1 MLIQY
6 DDKILS
12 SELTEVVDTI
22 IKVINT
28 SVTEREVTISCI
40 YNLFANIKSL
50 ITLDQAFD
58 DKLGYGTLEYQFFD
72 LTEDY
77 DAFIFFSETSDID
90 QIQDKQFS
98 ELTLNDLENV
108 VDFYV
113 QLLKEERTIYQDFM
127 LLAKSPFVDFFAS
140 IRSGV
145 LEEYLTAMRR
155 SREELS
161 KFYELLSE
169 CQQSLYLIRNKH
181 PHLYKTI
188 DTMIIQI
195 NWILRNEQLTL
206 EQYSVGALLD
216 YLEPL
221 VQTDIQEE

>member
-6 DDKILS
+6 DDNILS
-12 SELTEVVDTI
+12 SELTEVVTTI
-22 IKVINT
+22 VKVINA
-28 SVTEREVTISCI
+28 SITEREVTISCV

-98 ELTLNDLENV
+98 ELTLNDLENI

-113 QLLKEERTIYQDFM
+113 QLLKEERTVYQDFM

-145 LEEYLTAMRR
+145 LEEHLSAMQR
-155 SREELS
+155 SGEELANY
-161 KFYELLSE
+161 YEILSE

>member
-6 DDKILS
+6 DDNILS
-12 SELTEVVDTI
+12 SELTEVVTTI
-22 IKVINT
+22 VKVINA
-28 SVTEREVTISCI
+28 SITEREVTISCV

-50 ITLDQAFD
+50 ITLDQAFN

-90 QIQDKQFS
+90 QIQDKQVS

-127 LLAKSPFVDFFAS
+127 LLAKSPFVDFFAD

-145 LEEYLTAMRR
+145 LEEYLAAMRR
-155 SREELS
+155 SREELA

-169 CQQSLYLIRNKH
+169 CQQSLCLIRNKH

-221 VQTDIQEE
+221 VQTDIQDE

>member
-6 DDKILS
+6 DDNILS
-12 SELTEVVDTI
+12 SELTEVATTI
-22 IKVINT
+22 IKAINA
-28 SVTEREVTISCI
+28 SVTEREVTISCV

-90 QIQDKQFS
+90 QIQDKQLS

-113 QLLKEERTIYQDFM
+113 QLLKEERTVYQDFM
-127 LLAKSPFVDFFAS
+127 LLAKSPFVNFYAD
-140 IRSGV
+140 IRSSV
-145 LEEYLTAMRR
+145 LEEYLIAMRR
-155 SREELS
+155 SREELA

-221 VQTDIQEE
+221 VQTDIQDE

>member
-6 DDKILS
+6 DDNILS
-12 SELTEVVDTI
+12 SELTEVVTTI
-22 IKVINT
+22 VKVINA
-28 SVTEREVTISCI
+28 SITEREVTISCV

-50 ITLDQAFD
+50 ITLDQAFN

-77 DAFIFFSETSDID
+77 DAFNFFSETSDID
-90 QIQDKQFS
+90 QIQDKQVS

-127 LLAKSPFVDFFAS
+127 LLAKSPFVDFFAD

-145 LEEYLTAMRR
+145 LEEYLAAMRR
-155 SREELS
+155 SREELA

-169 CQQSLYLIRNKH
+169 CQQSLCLIRNKH
-181 PHLYKTI
+181 MHLYKTI

-195 NWILRNEQLTL
+195 NWVLRNEQLTL

-221 VQTDIQEE
+221 VQTDIQDE

>member
-12 SELTEVVDTI
+12 SELTEVVGTI

-90 QIQDKQFS
+90 QIQDKQVS
-98 ELTLNDLENV
+98 ELTLNDIENI

-113 QLLKEERTIYQDFM
+113 QLLKEERTVYQDFM

-145 LEEYLTAMRR
+145 LEEYLSAMQR
-155 SREELS
+155 SGEELANY
-161 KFYELLSE
+161 YEILSE
-169 CQQSLYLIRNKH
+169 CQQSLCLIRNKH

-195 NWILRNEQLTL
+195 NWVLRNEQLAL

>member
-22 IKVINT
+22 IKVINA
-28 SVTEREVTISCI
+28 SVTEREVKISCI

-77 DAFIFFSETSDID
+77 DAFIFFSETSAVD
-90 QIQDKQFS
+90 QIQDKQVS
-98 ELTLNDLENV
+98 ELTLNDLENI

-127 LLAKSPFVDFFAS
+127 LLAKSPFVNFYAS

-145 LEEYLTAMRR
+145 LEEYLAAMRR
-155 SREELS
+155 SREELAKS
-161 KFYELLSE
+161 YELLSE
-169 CQQSLYLIRNKH
+169 CQQSLCLIRNKH

-195 NWILRNEQLTL
+195 NWLLRNEQLTL

>member
-6 DDKILS
+6 DDNILS
-12 SELTEVVDTI
+12 SELTEVVTTI
-22 IKVINT
+22 VKVINA
-28 SVTEREVTISCI
+28 SITEREVTISCV

-98 ELTLNDLENV
+98 ELTLNDLENI

-113 QLLKEERTIYQDFM
+113 QLLKEERTVYQDFM

-145 LEEYLTAMRR
+145 LEEYLSAMQR
-155 SREELS
+155 SGEELANY
-161 KFYELLSE
+161 YEILSE

-181 PHLYKTI
+181 PHLYKT
-188 DTMIIQI
+188 IIQI

>member
-6 DDKILS
+6 DDNILS
-12 SELTEVVDTI
+12 SELTEVVTTI
-22 IKVINT
+22 VKVINA
-28 SVTEREVTISCI
+28 SITEREVTISCV

-98 ELTLNDLENV
+98 ELTLNDLENI

-113 QLLKEERTIYQDFM
+113 QLLKEERTVYQDFM

-145 LEEYLTAMRR
+145 LEEYLSAMQR
-155 SREELS
+155 SGEELANY
-161 KFYELLSE
+161 YEILSE

>member
-6 DDKILS
+6 DDNILS
-12 SELTEVVDTI
+12 SELTEVVTTI
-22 IKVINT
+22 VKVINA
-28 SVTEREVTISCI
+28 SITEREVTISCVC
-40 YNLFANIKSL
+40 NLFANIKSL

-98 ELTLNDLENV
+98 ELTLNDLENI

-113 QLLKEERTIYQDFM
+113 QLLKEERTVYQDFM

-145 LEEYLTAMRR
+145 LEEYLSAMQR
-155 SREELS
+155 SGEELANY
-161 KFYELLSE
+161 YEILSE

>member
-6 DDKILS
+6 DDNILS
-12 SELTEVVDTI
+12 SELTEVATTI
-22 IKVINT
+22 IKAINA
-28 SVTEREVTISCI
+28 SVTEREVTISCV

-72 LTEDY
+72 LAEDY
-77 DAFIFFSETSDID
+77 DAFNFFSETSAID
-90 QIQDKQFS
+90 QIQDKEVS

-127 LLAKSPFVDFFAS
+127 LLAKSPFVNFFAD
-140 IRSGV
+140 IRAGV
-145 LEEYLTAMRR
+145 LEEYLAAMRR
-155 SREELS
+155 SREELA

-216 YLEPL
+216 HLEPL
-221 VQTDIQEE
+221 VQTDIQDE

>member
-77 DAFIFFSETSDID
+77 DAFNFFSETSAID
-90 QIQDKQFS
+90 QIQDKEVS

-127 LLAKSPFVDFFAS
+127 LLAKSPFVNFFAD
-140 IRSGV
+140 IRAGV
-145 LEEYLTAMRR
+145 LEEYLAAMRR
-155 SREELS
+155 SREELA

-195 NWILRNEQLTL
+195 NWILRNEQLAL

-221 VQTDIQEE
+221 VQTDTQEE

>member
-6 DDKILS
+6 DDNILS
-12 SELTEVVDTI
+12 SELTEVATTI
-22 IKVINT
+22 IKAINA
-28 SVTEREVTISCI
+28 SVTEREVTISCV

-127 LLAKSPFVDFFAS
+127 LLAKSPFVNFYAD

-145 LEEYLTAMRR
+145 LEEYLAAMRR
-155 SREELS
+155 SREELA

-195 NWILRNEQLTL
+195 NWILRNDQLAL

-221 VQTDIQEE
+221 IQTDTQEE

>member
-6 DDKILS
+6 DDNILS
-12 SELTEVVDTI
+12 SELIEVVTTI
-22 IKVINT
+22 IKIINA
-28 SVTEREVTISCI
+28 SVAEREVTISCV

-50 ITLDQAFD
+50 ITLDQAFN

-77 DAFIFFSETSDID
+77 DAFNFFSETSDID
-90 QIQDKQFS
+90 QIQDKQVS
-98 ELTLNDLENV
+98 ELTLNDIENI

-127 LLAKSPFVDFFAS
+127 LLTKSPFVNFYAS

-145 LEEYLTAMRR
+145 LEEYLSAMRR
-155 SREELS
+155 SREELA

-169 CQQSLYLIRNKH
+169 CQQSLFLIRNKH

-195 NWILRNEQLTL
+195 NWVLRNEQLTL
-206 EQYSVGALLD
+206 EQYSVGALVD

-221 VQTDIQEE
+221 IQTDTQEE

>member
-22 IKVINT
+22 IKVINA

-77 DAFIFFSETSDID
+77 DAFIFFSETSAVD
-90 QIQDKQFS
+90 QIQDKQVS
-98 ELTLNDLENV
+98 ELTLNDLENI

-127 LLAKSPFVDFFAS
+127 LLAKSPFVNFYAS

-145 LEEYLTAMRR
+145 LEEYLAAMRR
-155 SREELS
+155 SREELAKS
-161 KFYELLSE
+161 YELLSE
-169 CQQSLYLIRNKH
+169 CQQSLCLIRNKH

-195 NWILRNEQLTL
+195 NWLLRNEQLTL

>member
-6 DDKILS
+6 DDNILS
-12 SELTEVVDTI
+12 SELTEIITTI
-22 IKVINT
+22 INAINA

-77 DAFIFFSETSDID
+77 DAFIFFSETSAVD
-90 QIQDKQFS
+90 QIQDKQVS
-98 ELTLNDLENV
+98 ELTLNDIENI

-113 QLLKEERTIYQDFM
+113 QLLKEERTIYQDFI
-127 LLAKSPFVDFFAS
+127 LLTKSPFVNFYAS

-145 LEEYLTAMRR
+145 LEEYLSAMRR
-155 SREELS
+155 SREELA

-169 CQQSLYLIRNKH
+169 CQQSLCLIRNKH

-195 NWILRNEQLTL
+195 NWVLRNEQLTL
-206 EQYSVGALLD
+206 EQYSVGALVD

-221 VQTDIQEE
+221 IQTDTQEE

>member
-6 DDKILS
+6 DDNILS
-12 SELTEVVDTI
+12 SELTEVATTI
-22 IKVINT
+22 IKAINA
-28 SVTEREVTISCI
+28 SVTEREVTISCV

-127 LLAKSPFVDFFAS
+127 LLAKSPFVNFYAD

-145 LEEYLTAMRR
+145 LEEYLAAMRR
-155 SREELS
+155 SREELA

-221 VQTDIQEE
+221 VQTDIQDE

>member
-6 DDKILS
+6 DDNILS
-12 SELTEVVDTI
+12 SELIEVVTTI
-22 IKVINT
+22 VKVINA
-28 SVTEREVTISCI
+28 SITEREVTISCV

-50 ITLDQAFD
+50 ITLDQAFN

-77 DAFIFFSETSDID
+77 DAFIFFSETSAID
-90 QIQDKQFS
+90 QIQDKQVS
-98 ELTLNDLENV
+98 DLTLNDLENV

-113 QLLKEERTIYQDFM
+113 QLLKEERTVYQDFM
-127 LLAKSPFVDFFAS
+127 LLAKSPFVNFYAD

-145 LEEYLTAMRR
+145 LEEYLAAMRR
-155 SREELS
+155 SREELA

-195 NWILRNEQLTL
+195 NWVLRNEQLTL
-206 EQYSVGALLD
+206 ERYSVGALFD

-221 VQTDIQEE
+221 IQTDTQEE